1 MPIITFTKEEKDQM
15 IPLIQKYMSEE
26 LDCELGSFDAEF
38 LLDFFSK
45 EMGGFFYNRALTD
58 VHALLDKQ
66 LESMSDTL
74 YELEKPV
81 AFNKG

>member
-1 MPIITFTKEEKDQM
+1 MPIIKFSKEEKDQM

-45 EMGGFFYNRALTD
+45 QMGGFFYNRALTD

-66 LESMSDTL
+66 IESMSDPL

-81 AFNKG
+81 AFNKD